1 MELETMKIV
10 VIIYGA
16 VLVIQNIFLFWFGK
30 LVYTQKSVVDS
41 FKAQSGGV
49 KDLQDML
56 LRQYKPETFE
66 NFANA
71 KDREF
76 EMKYQ
81 GIIGAL
87 KDSNKVMAKELMDTV
102 SKYRHSYY
110 SLVGMCALF
119 KLFHSDSFGLTVELL
134 KIEKYELDEIEK
146 LREKMKE
153 KSIRVDETTKT
164 EELKDG
170 QND

>member
-10 VIIYGA
+10 VMIYGA
-16 VLVIQNIFLFWFGK
+16 VLVIQSIFLFWFGK

-66 NFANA
+66 NFAKA
-71 KDREF
+71 KEREF

-81 GIIGAL
+81 VIIGAL
-87 KDSNKVMAKELMDTV
+87 MDSNKVMAKELMASVRKDRNT
-102 SKYRHSYY
+102 YY
-110 SLVGMCALF
+110 TLVGMCAFF
-119 KLFHSDSFGLTVELL
+119 KLFHSDGYNLAGILMKL
-134 KIEKYELDEIEK
+134 EKSEQDEIET
-146 LREKMKE
+146 LRGKIHE
-153 KSIRVDETTKT
+153 KSVRVK
-164 EELKDG
+164 K
-170 QND
+170 